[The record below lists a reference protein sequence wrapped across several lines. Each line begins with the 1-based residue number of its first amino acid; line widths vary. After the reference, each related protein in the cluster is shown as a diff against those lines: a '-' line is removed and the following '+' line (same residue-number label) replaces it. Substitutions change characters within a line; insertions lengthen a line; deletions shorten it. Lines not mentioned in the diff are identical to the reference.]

1 MPIATV
7 TSKGQ
12 ITIPLPVRIALGL
25 HTGCK
30 IEFVE
35 TMKGRYEII
44 AAAEPVE
51 SLKGILAQPE
61 KKVRIEDMN
70 DAIEKCGAGIL

>member
-1 MPIATV
+1 MPSATV

-12 ITIPLPVRIALGL
+12 ITIPLPVRMALGL

-30 IEFVE
+30 VEFIE

-44 AAAEPVE
+44 AAVEPVE
-51 SLKGILAQPE
+51 SLKGILAAPA
-61 KKVRIEDMN
+61 KKVSIEDMN
-70 DAIEKCGAGIL
+70 HAIEQCGAGIL